1 MAVFTFTLDSF
12 QITDTRSR
20 HEDTDYVTYTLLV
33 KAQDGSGTP
42 RMLTKYM
49 GDVNNGVHSV
59 NLSFSNVQVNPTD
72 TVILNYLIVNSGHKA
87 ASQITSTIESTASKL
102 ATQGGTLLGNA
113 IVPGIGG
120 SLLGAA
126 AGWLAGELLGI
137 LTANCDGP
145 VAMEQDVLKYS
156 DLIANTAQ
164 GQFKHSTKH
173 PGTNSP
179 TGCGSNSVYI
189 VNWHMIQ
196 VGTAVNKTV
205 PNVIQISA
213 AEAAKRIQAA
223 GLVAKFTGQNGTS
236 SWVFSQ
242 SPTAG
247 HIVDAGS
254 TVSMV
259 LHTGP
264 LP

>member
-1 MAVFTFTLDSF
+1 MAAFTFTLDSF
-12 QITDTRSR
+12 QITDTRSL
-20 HEDTDYVTYTLLV
+20 HNDTDYVTYTLLV

-42 RMLTKYM
+42 RMLTKSM
-49 GDVNNGVHSV
+49 GDVNNGVHAV

-72 TVILNYLIVNSGHKA
+72 TVVLNYLIVNSGHKSP
-87 ASQITSTIESTASKL
+87 SQVISAVESTATKL
-102 ATQGGTLLGNA
+102 ATQGGALLGNA

-120 SLLGAA
+120 SILGAA

-145 VAMEQDVLKYS
+145 VAAEQDVLKYS
-156 DLIANTAQ
+156 DLIADTAH
-164 GQFKHSTKH
+164 GQFTHSTKH
-173 PGTNSP
+173 PGTDSAR
-179 TGCGSNSVYI
+179 GCGSNSVYI
-189 VNWHMIQ
+189 VNWHMLQ
-196 VGTAVNKTV
+196 VGSPANKTV
-205 PNVIQISA
+205 PNVLETSA
-213 AEAAKRIQAA
+213 AEAASRVQAA
-223 GLVAKFTGQNGTS
+223 GLVAKFSGQNGTG

-259 LHTGP
+259 LHSGP
-264 LP
+264 RP

>member
-20 HEDTDYVTYTLLV
+20 HEDTDYVTYTLLI

-59 NLSFSNVQVNPTD
+59 NLSFSNVEVNPTD
-72 TVILNYLIVNSGHKA
+72 TVILNYLIVNSGHKG

-145 VAMEQDVLKYS
+145 V
-156 DLIANTAQ
+156 N
-164 GQFKHSTKH
+164 G
-173 PGTNSP
+173 
-179 TGCGSNSVYI
+179 TGCPQ
-189 VNWHMIQ
+189 IQ
-196 VGTAVNKTV
+196 RSHRQYRAGPVQAQHKT
-205 PNVIQISA
+205 PRHEFAHGMRQQF
-213 AEAAKRIQAA
+213 R
-223 GLVAKFTGQNGTS
+223 
-236 SWVFSQ
+236 
-242 SPTAG
+242 
-247 HIVDAGS
+247 
-254 TVSMV
+254 
-259 LHTGP
+259 LHRQLAHDPGRHRCE
-264 LP
+264 